1 MRKYVGLILSLIFLT
16 GSGCGTIHLIVKPDI
31 KSQNKVMFNVIG
43 AQKITHGR
51 LIRVTM
57 SIENITDEPQPF
69 TPSQA
74 YLVTKERR
82 VIYSGIPQKHGYREL
97 TPITVTKSAGSASAY
112 VTGSSP
118 GYIQGSMSETSVSGP
133 SVAEQIATLIQN
145 AQAQEW
151 NERIEESLIP
161 TYIPPRTIIQ
171 GHLWFKYTKMQMIRD
186 DPNAVNDEYYVLPI
200 PLTMHLITPEGD
212 NTFTLIPKDDRKIIE
227 SGRRGN

>member
-1 MRKYVGLILSLIFLT
+1 MRKYAVLILSLMFLT
-16 GSGCGTIHLIVKPDI
+16 GSGCGTIHFIVKPDKI
-31 KSQNKVMFNVIG
+31 SQNKFMFNVIG
-43 AQKITHGR
+43 AQKKPYER

-97 TPITVTKSAGSASAY
+97 TPITVTKSAGGAY

-118 GYIQGSMSETSVSGP
+118 DGMAVRTSETSVSGP
-133 SVAEQIATLIQN
+133 SVADQIATLIQN

-151 NERIEESLIP
+151 NERVEESIIP
-161 TYIPPRTIIQ
+161 SYIPPRTIIQ
-171 GHLWFKYTKMQMIRD
+171 GHLWFKYTKMQMVSRGS
-186 DPNAVNDEYYVLPI
+186 AHDEYAVYVLPI

-212 NTFTLIPKDDRKIIE
+212 NTFTVIPEDVKEIRE
-227 SGRRGN
+227 SGPRGN